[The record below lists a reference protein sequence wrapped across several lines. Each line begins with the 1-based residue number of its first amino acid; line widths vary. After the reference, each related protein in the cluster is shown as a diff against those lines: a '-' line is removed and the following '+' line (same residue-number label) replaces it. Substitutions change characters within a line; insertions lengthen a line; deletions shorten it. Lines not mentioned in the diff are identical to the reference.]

1 MTVDIPP
8 ASSQDITCPQMAR
21 QTTRNGIKPSRPV
34 EKRID
39 ETSYLT
45 GEGRGACLREEVWS
59 KGGEVV
65 RYNLAYINRR
75 QCSMDNGRVLGYD
88 NSHDHHHRHYK
99 GHVEKIEFP
108 GYDALL
114 SRFQNE
120 LQQLWRM
127 EDEETD

>member
-1 MTVDIPP
+1 
-8 ASSQDITCPQMAR
+8 MAR
-21 QTTRNGIKPSRPV
+21 KTTRDGIKLSRPV

-45 GEGRGACLREEVWS
+45 GKRHGACLREEVWYKS
-59 KGGEVV
+59 SEVV

-75 QCSMDNGRVLGYD
+75 QCSVDNGRVLGYD
-88 NSHDHHHRHYK
+88 NSHDYHHRHHK
-99 GHVEKIEFP
+99 GHVEKIEFQ